1 MSYLAIAVVACV
13 IAPLSSGCAQR
24 AAAADA
30 ARDPGVSVGT
40 GTGGSYCEP
49 TSANRDAWVE
59 DVAPPGASHRA
70 RIRAVLGLDALTAPL
85 LHDTVP
91 DEKAQRLATLERIEE
106 ARLAIARIS
115 AELDC
120 EGERADQVGNYLQE
134 KSQSWVQGFTVASL
148 VAGAATG
155 IASAFLMAADTSK
168 GSQLAVG
175 VSGASVAGALGIGA
189 LVVHPRLPFSHP
201 RNLLADVW
209 NGPRVSTLYPPV
221 VWAYLSRPEFSNR
234 GDQPI
239 RAKIATRWRSFAGL
253 EADDVKLLFGSGGPY
268 DEKALHVR
276 ASMLNQV
283 KAEVELLNQEL
294 ADAVTPDPA
303 APPAPSAR

>member
-1 MSYLAIAVVACV
+1 MPTLHSRVSYLAVALV
-13 IAPLSSGCAQR
+13 GGGCAGAEAGQP
-24 AAAADA
+24 AAADA
-30 ARDPGVSVGT
+30 ARDPSVSFST
-40 GTGGSYCEP
+40 STGGSYCEP

-59 DVAPPGASHRA
+59 DVAAPGASHRA
-70 RIRAVLGLDALTAPL
+70 RIRAVLGLDALTGPL
-85 LHDTVP
+85 G
-91 DEKAQRLATLERIEE
+91 DEKAQRLATLERVEE

-120 EGERADQVGNYLQE
+120 EGERADQVGDYLQE

-155 IASAFLMAADTSK
+155 IASSFLMAADTSK
-168 GSQLAVG
+168 GSQLVVG

-189 LVVHPRLPFSHP
+189 LVVHPRLPFSHA

-209 NGPRVSTLYPPV
+209 NGPKVSALYPPV

-239 RAKIATRWRSFAGL
+239 RAKIAARWRSFAEL
-253 EADDVKLLFGSGGPY
+253 ETDDVKLLFGSGGQY
-268 DEKALHVR
+268 DEQVLHVR

-303 APPAPSAR
+303 ASPAPSAR